1 MGFAPFP
8 FVRHRVPSPARVC
21 PSLPS
26 RIHSH
31 VSPSRPSS
39 LPPSSFSP
47 AALNGADLKGRAIVV
62 REDTGPRRRED
73 GEGAEATA

>member
-1 MGFAPFP
+1 MPLDALPCAHP
-8 FVRHRVPSPARVC
+8 LPVSVLSPPLPSPR
-21 PSLPS
+21 
-26 RIHSH
+26 H
-31 VSPSRPSS
+31 
-39 LPPSSFSP
+39 P